1 MDKYSLN
8 NDIEVK
14 NPVDTDDETTIEKWA
29 QEKEPEDMVEYDNL
43 RLDKDAMARYL
54 EIRKAREKNS
64 RASGY
69 HRKD

>member
-14 NPVDTDDETTIEKWA
+14 TNVDEDDAWA
-29 QEKEPEDMVEYDNL
+29 MAPEPEDMVEYEDL
-43 RLDKDAMARYL
+43 RLDKEAMARYL
-54 EIRKAREKNS
+54 EIRKAREEQS

-69 HRKD
+69 HRN